1 MYQNVHFWGNYY
13 YDPIAYMTFVEKVCL
28 FLEATS
34 AEAQL
39 SEFFELESDIDS
51 VFGSILELY
60 FPKCAPKVCAPRR
73 HTGCPQISEN
83 STEKSDFRQFS
94 GGGCAVWVHILGC
107 ALFVK

>member
-1 MYQNVHFWGNYY
+1 
-13 YDPIAYMTFVEKVCL
+13 MTFVEKVCL
-28 FLEATS
+28 FLEAKS

-39 SEFFELESDIDS
+39 SEFFELGNDIKRL
-51 VFGSILELY
+51 FGSILELY
-60 FPKCAPKVCAPRR
+60 FPRCAPKVCAPKR

-107 ALFVK
+107 TLFVKSSSLIGVKHISIPASKS